1 MNILKLLKKEK
12 LLGIAVDCGFDGVKI
27 DINKATFK
35 FPTYIFP
42 LKSEDELILNADES
56 NDRIIYSERQT
67 NSAMDSYIIGS
78 TAQALINHYPQDGPY
93 KTLIENIKKL
103 DVFFGMKEAIYMIRA
118 AVAYSLIKYS
128 EDNDMGFSL
137 DDLENYKI
145 FLELSFPHSL
155 RKQAFGYLKGPLSE
169 KTMIDL
175 QLNDELYTISLNI
188 DSDNI
193 SGSSQ
198 VLAVFNNMILTE
210 DGEPVDN
217 FESVMN
223 LLPTVINDGG
233 YRTNGLGTIR
243 KDNGL
248 MVEHVNS
255 YEEFAMIEVNKKV
268 AKIINDRALESKVI
282 NYNPIKEYDIDQ
294 YIGSETDFIYDIED
308 STRKLGKR
316 RIRVKFDEISA
327 IKDNVLREMSEKY
340 CEFLINTY
348 DIGNA
353 KSLINAGGTGAAYAD
368 MIKEY
373 ITDYTD
379 GEVEVIFVDNNYN
392 GKEISPV
399 FSIVVGAHKALMR
412 TIKSLYD

>member
-1 MNILKLLKKEK
+1 
-12 LLGIAVDCGFDGVKI
+12 
-27 DINKATFK
+27 
-35 FPTYIFP
+35 
-42 LKSEDELILNADES
+42 
-56 NDRIIYSERQT
+56 
-67 NSAMDSYIIGS
+67 
-78 TAQALINHYPQDGPY
+78 
-93 KTLIENIKKL
+93 
-103 DVFFGMKEAIYMIRA
+103 
-118 AVAYSLIKYS
+118 
-128 EDNDMGFSL
+128 
-137 DDLENYKI
+137 
-145 FLELSFPHSL
+145 
-155 RKQAFGYLKGPLSE
+155 
-169 KTMIDL
+169 
-175 QLNDELYTISLNI
+175 
-188 DSDNI
+188 
-193 SGSSQ
+193 
-198 VLAVFNNMILTE
+198 MILTE